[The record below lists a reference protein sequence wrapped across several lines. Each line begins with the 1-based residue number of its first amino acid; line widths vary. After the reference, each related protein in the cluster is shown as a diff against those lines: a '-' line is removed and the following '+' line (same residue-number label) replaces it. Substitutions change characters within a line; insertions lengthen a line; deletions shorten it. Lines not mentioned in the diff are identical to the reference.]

1 MWIYFFVYYIKQK
14 AEKKITEANNP
25 VPQEMCSTYGPSLD
39 VFVICKFKEII
50 LACFLPLRDTVRQ
63 DAKRSKLTEQKR
75 MVQIKTITL
84 YSDKILKI

>member
-1 MWIYFFVYYIKQK
+1 MDILLCLLYKTEGRK
-14 AEKKITEANNP
+14 KKITEANNP